1 MKGIVMRVLQENA
14 NRAQRKK
21 MIQSEIG
28 RLQIQSDALLQQV
41 NYLTQPVVKLS
52 SSERRLFKKPVFD
65 VQDPNTLV
73 AIKNDAPIG
82 AEPAAH
88 PAETAPAISN
98 TGEPAV
104 TPAPSAEPANSSPSS
119 EGAAPAPDA
128 GKPKTDT
135 KPIETTKLEN

>member
-1 MKGIVMRVLQENA
+1 
-14 NRAQRKK
+14 

-28 RLQIQSDALLQQV
+28 GLQIQSDALLQQV

-52 SSERRLFKKPVFD
+52 SAERRLFKKPVFD

-82 AEPAAH
+82 AEPH
-88 PAETAPAISN
+88 PGETAPAKSN
-98 TGEPAV
+98 TGESAA
-104 TPAPSAEPANSSPSS
+104 TPAPSAEPANSTPPS

-128 GKPKTDT
+128 GAPRTGT
-135 KPIETTKLEN
+135 KPIETTKLENPRAGVKPKPVDDLPTKDRA